1 MLNKISYSVEILFQD
16 VQILK
21 QDKYNNAVGMC

>member
-1 MLNKISYSVEILFQD
+1 MLNKVSYSVEILIQD

-21 QDKYNNAVGMC
+21 QDKWDNAVGRC